1 MTKALLVLASVAA
14 VITGITVM
22 MEYRAEWF
30 DAFIFIEMFL
40 LGLAVFAYLC
50 ASYALWEERKIGS
63 TYYSCIRKD
72 SVIHP
77 KMNFAFALFSFPQ
90 FIAIAV
96 YISLH
101 YPKWAA
107 PTVLI
112 FSLIT
117 VLTIYNLK
125 IARRAYES

>member
-14 VITGITVM
+14 VVTGITVM
-22 MEYRAEWF
+22 MEYDDQWV
-30 DAFIFIEMFL
+30 DVFIVIDLFL
-40 LGLAVFAYLC
+40 LGLAVFVYLVM
-50 ASYALWEERKIGS
+50 SYALWEDRKICS

-107 PTVLI
+107 PTVLV

-117 VLTIYNLK
+117 VLTICNLK